1 MGWTNEMPFPRMQ
14 CWPAS
19 HIWHLQCWPAGSHV
33 AVSNLD
39 ELTSSADGP
48 LASLTS
54 RFPSMLWTYVYLATA
69 AIVALIWNWLEIRS
83 PFGCYTKL
91 PCTGRFWLVLANL
104 IVLCERI
111 NWNKLKQARQ
121 IELNSLKNVVNN
133 GKNSHFGPSI
143 IITRDSVL
151 SLNF

>member
-1 MGWTNEMPFPRMQ
+1 MNKWNAIPTHAM
-14 CWPAS
+14 
-19 HIWHLQCWPAGSHV
+19 
-33 AVSNLD
+33 
-39 ELTSSADGP
+39 LTSKSH
-48 LASLTS
+48 LTS
-54 RFPSMLWTYVYLATA
+54 AMLTCRLTRGGKQSWWANQQRGWAHGLPHQQISLNAMDLDVYLATA
-69 AIVALIWNWLEIRS
+69 AIVALMWNWLEIRS